1 MLFKIYVEKVLQSS
15 TFTVNPKR
23 IERVLRALVLTVISE
38 DGKLS
43 PEQGVVSSPSPL
55 VALLF
60 AGDLCRMATKAVNCH
75 SSTMC

>member
-23 IERVLRALVLTVISE
+23 IERVLRALLVLTVVSE

-43 PEQGVVSSPSPL
+43 PKQGVVLSAVPL
-55 VALLF
+55 HLLLYCLQVTRVAWPQ
-60 AGDLCRMATKAVNCH
+60 RQ
-75 SSTMC
+75 